1 LVVPTDPWK
10 RRTKEIADALRHHRA
25 AAGLTQEQLAHAAG
39 ISRNH
44 LQLLERGVG
53 EIANPR
59 LATIYALAN
68 ALGVA
73 VIDLLPRDV
82 G

>member
-1 LVVPTDPWK
+1 MSGDPWK
-10 RRTKEIADALRHHRA
+10 RRTKELADALKRYRA
-25 AAGLTQEQLAHAAG
+25 AAGLSQEELAHAAG

-59 LATIYALAN
+59 LVTLYGLAA
-68 ALGVA
+68 ALGVR
-73 VIDLLPRDV
+73 VVDLLPSDAR
-82 G
+82 